1 MASQLYANELIIDD
15 SYEVKHRDSLMG
27 MSRGYDPD
35 SVDKAIYG
43 MMAPPSEIALIPR
56 SEWSARIKE
65 KERTKSNL
73 SDLLLGAGIPSTDQ
87 NGHGYC
93 WAYSTGGC
101 VQAIRAFNNQPYIPL
116 NPHSVAATIKKGA
129 DQGGWCGLSAR
140 FLMEHGIAPMGTGEH
155 EWPEH
160 SRDYKR
166 FEAAC
171 RERMEQFKVSEG
183 WIDLGL
189 SDYDQE
195 MSFDMVASCLLA
207 NTPCALDFNWWGHSV
222 MGCDLVEVSSNA
234 FGIRIRNSWT
244 DSWGAKGFSVL
255 TGSKSIPNNAV
266 GLRVTGGVAA

>member
-140 FLMEHGIAPMGTGEH
+140 FLMEH